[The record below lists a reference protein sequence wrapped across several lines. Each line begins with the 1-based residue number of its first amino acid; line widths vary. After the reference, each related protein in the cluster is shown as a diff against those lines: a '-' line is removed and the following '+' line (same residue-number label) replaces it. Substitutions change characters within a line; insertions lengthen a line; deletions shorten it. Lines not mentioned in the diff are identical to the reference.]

1 MKQRLA
7 ITVGDCPVLMSK
19 AYRSLKATLVP
30 LERHEIMLEK
40 FRDFVEQIREQ
51 FRLARVEQK
60 MQEAELERL
69 RERHQR
75 RHPHNPEP
83 EEPPE

>member
-1 MKQRLA
+1 LA
-7 ITVGDCPVLMSK
+7 ITIGDCPILMSE
-19 AYRSLKATLVP
+19 AYRPPKATLVP

-60 MQEAELERL
+60 MQEAKLERL